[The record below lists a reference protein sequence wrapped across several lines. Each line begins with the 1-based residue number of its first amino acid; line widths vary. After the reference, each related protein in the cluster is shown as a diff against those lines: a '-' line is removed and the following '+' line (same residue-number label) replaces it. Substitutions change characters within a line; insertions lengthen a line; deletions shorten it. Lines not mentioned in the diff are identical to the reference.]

1 MNFRSVISAASLSL
15 GLLAASVSHALP
27 VAVATWEFNGTL
39 AANEGGAPALTAI
52 NPLGTNAFVTD
63 TVFGVN
69 RTVYQ
74 FNGNNFPVNQQ
85 AGVSVATTGLL
96 TTGNAYSVDLIFKF
110 NSPDVTSWE
119 SILNTSNRTSDNAFY
134 VEPGHKLQVYPV
146 GNGPDFFER
155 DVYHRI
161 SLTNSGTGGGT
172 SHVTAYFDGV
182 FQFDLTTDVM
192 DFTTYG
198 AANPNNVM
206 TFFADNVQGGGQG
219 EYASGAVALIR
230 LYDGELTSTEI
241 GQLPTTTGNTV
252 PEPGSMLLVG
262 LSLAALGL
270 NRRRKQ

>member
-1 MNFRSVISAASLSL
+1 MNFRNAISAATFSL
-15 GLLAASVSHALP
+15 GLLATSAAHALP
-27 VAVATWEFNGTL
+27 VAVATWDFNGTL
-39 AANEGGAPALTAI
+39 AANEGGVPALTAI

-63 TVFGVN
+63 TVFGVS

-85 AGVSVATTGLL
+85 AGVSVATAGLL
-96 TTGNAYSVDLIFKF
+96 ASANAYSVDMIFKF

-134 VEPGHKLQVYPV
+134 VEPGHTLQVYPV
-146 GNGPDFFER
+146 GNGPNIFTR
-155 DVYHRI
+155 DIYHRI
-161 SLTNSGTGGGT
+161 SLTNSGAG
-172 SHVTAYFDGV
+172 HVTAYFDGV
-182 FQFDLTTDVM
+182 FQFDLTTNVM

-198 AANPNNVM
+198 LANPNNVM

-230 LYDGELTSTEI
+230 LFNGELSQTDV
-241 GQLPTTTGNTV
+241 GQLPTNPGGTV
-252 PEPGSMLLVG
+252 PEPGSLLLVG

-270 NRRRKQ
+270 HRRRKQ